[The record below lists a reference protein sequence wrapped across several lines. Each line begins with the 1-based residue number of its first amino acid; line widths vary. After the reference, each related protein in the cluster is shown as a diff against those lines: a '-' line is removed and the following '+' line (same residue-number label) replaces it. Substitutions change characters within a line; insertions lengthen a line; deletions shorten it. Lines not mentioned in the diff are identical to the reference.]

1 MKGGQGNMLLY
12 LPFIKYQMNKY
23 LSQKGQSMV
32 EYALVLVFVVAIA
45 TLAYSGET
53 RQAVMNAMGKVVN
66 DVSAYLSGGGA
77 SDGGGSA

>member
-1 MKGGQGNMLLY
+1 MLLY

-53 RQAVMNAMGKVVN
+53 RQAVMDAFGKVVH
-66 DVSAYLSGGGA
+66 DVSEYLSGGA

>member
-1 MKGGQGNMLLY
+1 MLLY

-23 LSQKGQSMV
+23 LSQKGQGMV

-53 RQAVMNAMGKVVN
+53 RQAVMDAFGKVVH
-66 DVSAYLSGGGA
+66 DVSEYLSGGA
-77 SDGGGSA
+77 SDGGGST

>member
-1 MKGGQGNMLLY
+1 MLLY

-23 LSQKGQSMV
+23 LSQKGQGMV

-53 RQAVMNAMGKVVN
+53 RQAVMDAFGKVVH
-66 DVSAYLSGGGA
+66 DVSEYLSGGA
-77 SDGGGSA
+77 SDGSGNS

>member
-1 MKGGQGNMLLY
+1 MLLY

-53 RQAVMNAMGKVVN
+53 RQAVMDAFGKVVH
-66 DVSAYLSGGGA
+66 DVSEYLSGGA
-77 SDGGGSA
+77 SDGSGNT

>member
-1 MKGGQGNMLLY
+1 
-12 LPFIKYQMNKY
+12 
-23 LSQKGQSMV
+23 MV

>member
-12 LPFIKYQMNKY
+12 LPFIKCKLNKY
-23 LSQKGQSMV
+23 LSQKGQGMV

-53 RQAVMNAMGKVVN
+53 RQAVMDAFGKVVH

>member
-1 MKGGQGNMLLY
+1 MLLY
-12 LPFIKYQMNKY
+12 LPFIKCKLNKY

-53 RQAVMNAMGKVVN
+53 RQAVMDAFGKVVH
-66 DVSAYLSGGGA
+66 DVSEYFSGGA